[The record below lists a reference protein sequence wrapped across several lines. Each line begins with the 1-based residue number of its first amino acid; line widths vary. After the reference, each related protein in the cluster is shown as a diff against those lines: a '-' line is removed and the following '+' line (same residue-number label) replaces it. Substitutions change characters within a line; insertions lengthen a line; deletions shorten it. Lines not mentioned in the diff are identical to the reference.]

1 MKKVLII
8 FLFAFCLPAFA
19 SFDIAGGQGYG
30 SFRLAGA
37 GSTKA
42 ASIMYAGVRFSKYV
56 ELKYVSLDTSIRM
69 PLLPFRL
76 FDTNYNKRTEGGL
89 TKYTSYDSDV
99 FGLNFSLPINDLWSV
114 SALYGLVRAKIPEVT
129 DEGSGNDDLAIIHK
143 GLIQVLDIQ
152 TSMNFKW
159 GESFLVSPAVGFMM
173 HFLDNKSNYSN
184 AASVYGA
191 VTVSYLLKK

>member
-8 FLFAFCLPAFA
+8 LLFAFCVPAFA
-19 SFDIAGGQGYG
+19 SFDITGGQGYG

-37 GSTKA
+37 GNTKA
-42 ASIMYAGVRFSKYV
+42 ASMMYAGIRFSRYI
-56 ELKYVSLDTSIRM
+56 ELRYISIDTSIRM

-76 FDTNYNKRTEGGL
+76 FDVNYNKRTEGGF

-99 FGLNFSLPINDLWSV
+99 FGLNFSLPINDVWSI
-114 SALYGLVRAKIPEVT
+114 SAIYGLGRSKITEVT
-129 DEGSGNDDLAIIHK
+129 EKGSGEDDLAIIHR
-143 GLIQVLDIQ
+143 GLVQLVDIH
-152 TSMNFKW
+152 TSMCFKW
-159 GESFLVSPAVGFMM
+159 GESFLVSPTLGFMM